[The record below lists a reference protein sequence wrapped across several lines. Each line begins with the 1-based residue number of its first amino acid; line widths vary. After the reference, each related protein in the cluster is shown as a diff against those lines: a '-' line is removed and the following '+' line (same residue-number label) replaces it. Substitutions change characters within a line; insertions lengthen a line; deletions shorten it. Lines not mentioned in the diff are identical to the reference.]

1 MPCFEH
7 AFHIAP
13 HHSLEQVKRLC
24 RGGVVMEV
32 QWEHR
37 EYAADGHFVARYE
50 SYQALDSENR
60 IQRNGWS
67 KYDHDGQLIDR
78 GHFIVSGASTN
89 MLDEA

>member
-1 MPCFEH
+1 MPCFEN
-7 AFHIAP
+7 AFHIPP
-13 HHSLEQVKRLC
+13 HHSLEQVRIRS

-50 SYQALDSENR
+50 SYQALDRDDR

-67 KYDHDGQLIDR
+67 KYDPDGRLIDH
-78 GHFIVSGASTN
+78 GHFIISGNSTN
-89 MLDEA
+89 LLDDA

>member
-7 AFHIAP
+7 AFRVPP
-13 HHSLEQVKRLC
+13 HHTLEQVRTRC

-50 SYQALDSENR
+50 SYQALDSDDR

-67 KYDHDGQLIDR
+67 KYDHNGHLIDR
-78 GHFIVSGASTN
+78 GHFIISANSTN
-89 MLDEA
+89 PLDQA